1 MKAYSI
7 TMAVLVVLL
16 SILMSTWLN
25 RAQVEGRA
33 VAQVQSLSTSST
45 GSSSQSLGD
54 FPGEKKNAYKQVD
67 SSFQRI
73 PPSTS
78 NPIQNK

>member
-7 TMAVLVVLL
+7 AMAVLVVLL

-25 RAQVEGRA
+25 RAQVEGRP
-33 VAQVQSLSTSST
+33 VPQVQSLSASST
-45 GSSSQSLGD
+45 RSSSQSLGD
-54 FPGEKKNAYKQVD
+54 LAGKKKNAYKKVD